1 MSMSSISWLSMGVS
15 KSSVENV
22 RGALLQLVVV
32 VYHSGIDGWVR
43 LYVLPQGHIYNGK
56 KIASMSGLT

>member
-1 MSMSSISWLSMGVS
+1 MGVS